1 MAIRAVVFDI
11 GDVLERNPRTGWAE
25 KWEVLL
31 QLSPGEFGSRVGPA
45 VHAGSIGTITLA
57 DYERQVGELL
67 NIDATQ
73 VDALM
78 IDAWQE
84 YVGTLNQEVAAY
96 FASLRPRYR
105 TAILSNSFVGARERE
120 DELYTFTDMCD
131 MVIYSHEEGVM
142 KPERRIYEI
151 LVERLGVAPHEIVF
165 LDDREENIAAARDI
179 GIHAVVF
186 HDTDQAIA
194 DVEAILHANVSNT

>member
-11 GDVLERNPRTGWAE
+11 GDVLEPNPRTGWAE
-25 KWEVLL
+25 SGRVLL
-31 QLSPGEFGSRVGPA
+31 QLSPGEFGVRVGPA
-45 VHAGSIGTITLA
+45 VHAGSIGTIMLA

-67 NIDATQ
+67 EIDAAQ

-84 YVGTLNQEVAAY
+84 YVGTLNQEIAAY

-120 DELYTFTDMCD
+120 DELYMFADMCD

-165 LDDREENIAAARDI
+165 LDDREENIAAARDF
-179 GIHAVVF
+179 GIQAVVF